1 MSYKLLINYLIK
13 CCFETINMGHEVQG
27 EPNPYMYPQKPH
39 QIKFVF
45 WCISESTNKCMALI
59 TKVVRIS
66 HSVIMMNYIL
76 ALVNI
81 IVNSPPQGLNFFCG
95 KERIVRNGLSPVIY
109 LFVNFV
115 SLEQYISKRRNCN
128 CVKGK
133 VFATKF
139 TDKCTWFNL

>member
-1 MSYKLLINYLIK
+1 MKYR
-13 CCFETINMGHEVQG
+13 V
-27 EPNPYMYPQKPH
+27 NPTPTCTLRNRTRSSL
-39 QIKFVF
+39 FF
-45 WCISESTNKCMALI
+45 GAFLSTNKCMALI

-133 VFATKF
+133 VFARKF